1 VIELRERLVAMHV
14 LYFDGV
20 LQQVEDDIGQQA
32 STCSIQAYL
41 DRRILTIGVYPS
53 IVITAQVEGVELPE
67 HIFRHPSLQECMR
80 LSCEL
85 VGL

>member
-1 VIELRERLVAMHV
+1 MHK

-20 LQQVEDDIGQQA
+20 LQQVEDEIGQQT
-32 STCSIQAYL
+32 SKCSIQAYL

-53 IVITAQVEGVELPE
+53 IVITARVEGVDLPE

-80 LSCEL
+80 LSSEL
-85 VGL
+85 VSL